1 MVICE
6 VIYHMAFAKMDQLL
20 ILPCGIQRGSS
31 LLGLL
36 WVNDYS
42 VFQIW
47 FHKWL
52 LLEGFSLCL
61 EIKNCVL

>member
-1 MVICE
+1 
-6 VIYHMAFAKMDQLL
+6 MAFAKMDQLL
-20 ILPCGIQRGSS
+20 TLPCGIQRGSS

-52 LLEGFSLCL
+52 LLEGFCLCL
-61 EIKNCVL
+61 EIKNYVL